1 MPRATS
7 HATLSEV
14 AQDASRVAASPARS
28 LGPRSSPKQS
38 WSSAPRRDLSGHS
51 SVTMQQP
58 SVRSAASR
66 AAGSSTAPKQR
77 STQQWSSDIMMPTS
91 SSSAL
96 PNICASAR
104 LRLSRLSATGRTA
117 SPSLRLPESTSPKPP
132 RPSNSS
138 PMVSSAAGIKGTP
151 GTNKATAFVCKA
163 K

>member
-96 PNICASAR
+96 THAASMP
-104 LRLSRLSATGRTA
+104 LKWSRLMATGRTRP
-117 SPSLRLPESTSPKPP
+117 SPSQRLPASTSPKPP
-132 RPSNSS
+132 RPSSSS
-138 PMVSSAAGIKGTP
+138 PSLSSAAGIKATP
-151 GTNKATAFVCKA
+151 GA
-163 K
+163 